1 MTPLPGRLRR
11 ASSGGRIRQ
20 GQGPDTGQQFVE
32 HRGVTPDDLAYRAW
46 GFGKVFLSE
55 DDPLLATALA
65 VKALRYVVRDIARQD
80 DSTLRLA
87 LASPPSALLA
97 CPDTKRAQQ
106 GCAFHGF
113 ALCENLR

>member
-1 MTPLPGRLRR
+1 MTP
-11 ASSGGRIRQ
+11 A
-20 GQGPDTGQQFVE
+20 
-32 HRGVTPDDLAYRAW
+32 DLAYRAW

-65 VKALRYVVRDIARQD
+65 VEALGYVVRSMARQD
-80 DSTLRLA
+80 DSTLRPA

-97 CPDTKRAQQ
+97 YPGTKRAQQ

-113 ALCENLR
+113 ALCENLS

>member
-1 MTPLPGRLRR
+1 M
-11 ASSGGRIRQ
+11 
-20 GQGPDTGQQFVE
+20 
-32 HRGVTPDDLAYRAW
+32 TPDDLAYRAW

-80 DSTLRLA
+80 DSTLRPA

-97 CPDTKRAQQ
+97 YPRTKPAQQ
-106 GCAFHGF
+106 GSALHGF
-113 ALCENLR
+113 ALYENFREPRTSEQRQGMADL